1 MGFTPEEIK
10 QMFDEAERRNKM
22 KNTVIYTMEV
32 TYITEDGQEV
42 YPEAFKEMLNADDVV
57 VTKEQVFM
65 GSDEE

>member
-1 MGFTPEEIK
+1 
-10 QMFDEAERRNKM
+10 M

-32 TYITEDGQEV
+32 TYIVEDGQEIL
-42 YPEAFKEMLNADDVV
+42 PEAFKDLLNADDVV

>member
-1 MGFTPEEIK
+1 
-10 QMFDEAERRNKM
+10 M

-32 TYITEDGQEV
+32 TEITEATFDGQPILTP
-42 YPEAFKEMLNADDVV
+42 PEAFKDLLNADDVV